1 VGKIGAESLSAHQV
15 VISIASIT
23 YMAAS
28 GLSTAASVRVGHFL
42 GLKNLKKIRDSA
54 LKSMVLSV
62 VFMGFSA
69 LLFILFNHQI
79 PLLFIQN
86 HEVAKASAGLFIIA
100 GIFQISDGLQVVGLG
115 CLRGLGDVKIPTL
128 ITFLAYW
135 AIAIPLGY
143 LLGFVYSLGLD
154 GVWWG
159 LLSGLSVS
167 AIFMLF
173 RFFSIVAKKAKTPF

>member
-1 VGKIGAESLSAHQV
+1 
-15 VISIASIT
+15 
-23 YMAAS
+23 
-28 GLSTAASVRVGHFL
+28 
-42 GLKNLKKIRDSA
+42 
-54 LKSMVLSV
+54 
-62 VFMGFSA
+62 
-69 LLFILFNHQI
+69 
-79 PLLFIQN
+79 
-86 HEVAKASAGLFIIA
+86 
-100 GIFQISDGLQVVGLG
+100 
-115 CLRGLGDVKIPTL
+115 VKIPTL